1 MESIRN
7 RTSSHR
13 LSAAMVMSAISC
25 AMAAPSLMI
34 DGKLVIAGRT
44 AKTSEIVRLLK
55 K

>member
-1 MESIRN
+1 MQWWKRSETDGIVK
-7 RTSSHR
+7 
-13 LSAAMVMSAISC
+13 LGV
-25 AMAAPSLMI
+25 MAAPSLMI

>member
-1 MESIRN
+1 MVEKVGDLMEIVK
-7 RTSSHR
+7 
-13 LSAAMVMSAISC
+13 LGV
-25 AMAAPSLMI
+25 MAAPSLMI